1 MNIWRANLIVL
12 CIALAARFAAAQ
24 GAPPTGGVA
33 PQQGAAATPHQPAA
47 PGAPAQGAAPQPVDA
62 QQAQGSKARGYPPPY
77 FPPQGG
83 ALQQPPGGGGL
94 AIGMPGAGGR
104 QGPPPSESSETPD
117 DDLGHRNQ
125 LNFRAEF
132 LTGYR
137 MLYRYE
143 PSPRCAPF
151 NNAKSAADQQKFCG
165 YGSAPAMGLAVG
177 FSLVDFFEPFAFV
190 RLGLANEAA
199 QTNQGRL
206 MQVGIGARLYTM
218 ANSRFKIAFTPWLGI
233 DATTGPL
240 EAIGSGTPGTPGYDD
255 ALAKVKPGSYKT
267 DVLAH
272 FGIAPQYDFSRGFG
286 VYVSGGL
293 TFQMVRYLGASAD
306 VGIGIQARAP

>member
-1 MNIWRANLIVL
+1 
-12 CIALAARFAAAQ
+12 
-24 GAPPTGGVA
+24 
-33 PQQGAAATPHQPAA
+33 
-47 PGAPAQGAAPQPVDA
+47 
-62 QQAQGSKARGYPPPY
+62 
-77 FPPQGG
+77 
-83 ALQQPPGGGGL
+83 LQQPPGAGGL
-94 AIGMPGAGGR
+94 AIGVP
-104 QGPPPSESSETPD
+104 GPPPSETGEKPD
-117 DDLGHRNQ
+117 DDLGHRGQ
-125 LNFRAEF
+125 MNFRAEF

-137 MLYRYE
+137 MLYRYQ

-151 NNAKSAADQQKFCG
+151 DTAKTAEDQQKFCG
-165 YGSAPAMGLAVG
+165 YGSAPAVGLAVG

-190 RLGLANEAA
+190 RLGLANEAT

-206 MQVGIGARLYTM
+206 LQVGFGARLYTM

-272 FGIAPQYDFSRGFG
+272 FGIAPQYDFTRGFG

-306 VGIGIQARAP
+306 VAIGIQARAP